1 MPNKKLVIGIAA
13 GAAVLAGAAL
23 IIAKQRNN
31 SKYRAHVEEA
41 KEHFKHK
48 LDRLQQKAKKE
59 YKNAADKA
67 GDAVNAAADR
77 ARDWAA
83 NTAKA

>member
-1 MPNKKLVIGIAA
+1 MSNKKLVIGIAA

-23 IIAKQRNN
+23 VLAKKRSDN
-31 SKYRAHVEEA
+31 KYRAHVEEA

-48 LDRLQQKAKKE
+48 LDKLQQKAQKE
-59 YKNAADKA
+59 YKNAADKT
-67 GDAVNAAADR
+67 GDVVNVAADR

-83 NTAKA
+83 KA